1 MHEDLKEPLVRRA
14 DWALGEEPFA
24 KQLQGFPGRAVQR
37 RRGRPP
43 KSHGKEVSISS

>member
-24 KQLQGFPGRAVQR
+24 KQLQGFHGRAVQR
-37 RRGRPP
+37 RLGRPP
-43 KSHGKEVSISS
+43 KSHGKEVNISS